1 MSARTITLTDELLA
15 YVNSVGVREPA
26 VLRKLRE
33 ETAPLPQHDMQIGP
47 MQGAFMSLLV
57 RLIGARKCLEVGTFT
72 GYSST
77 VVALALPDDGKLLCC
92 DVSREWTDVARR
104 YWADAGVA
112 DRIELRLAPAVETL
126 DQLLAE
132 GQEGSFDFAFIDADK
147 TGYDAYYERALRLVR
162 RGGLIAIDNTLQ
174 HGRVV
179 DASSDSDNVRAVRA
193 LNQKIRDDDR
203 VEMVLLPLA
212 DGLTLAVP
220 R

>member
-57 RLIGARKCLEVGTFT
+57 RLIGARNCLEVGTFT

-104 YWADAGVA
+104 YWAEAGVA
-112 DRIELRLAPAVETL
+112 DKIELRLAPAVETL

>member
-15 YVNSVGVREPA
+15 YVNRVGVREPD

-77 VVALALPDDGKLLCC
+77 VVALALPDDGSILCC
-92 DVSREWTDVARR
+92 DVNREWTDVARR
-104 YWADAGVA
+104 YWAEAGVA
-112 DRIELRLAPAVETL
+112 DKIELRLAPAVETL

-132 GQEGSFDFAFIDADK
+132 GREGSFDFAFIDADK

-179 DASSDSDNVRAVRA
+179 DEASDSDNVRAVRA
-193 LNQKIRDDDR
+193 LNQKIHDDDR

-212 DGLTLAVP
+212 DGLTLARV